1 MAEREF
7 KEKSMAYIRICPVC
21 HGIIEIDEGDYYK
34 TTHKERN
41 KYYDKQCYERK
52 VASDILE
59 QWHTLSRK
67 DPYFSFDE
75 KDARRFAKHRIEEE
89 LRRGWL
95 EEYTNGKRVR

>member
-34 TTHKERN
+34 TTYMTKNH
-41 KYYDKQCYERK
+41 YYDKDCYERK
-52 VASDILE
+52 LAEEIGSRKSAREHIRWE
-59 QWHTLSRK
+59 LSRG
-67 DPYFSFDE
+67 
-75 KDARRFAKHRIEEE
+75 
-89 LRRGWL
+89 LL